1 MYISKLNNASLPKDC
16 WLKKICAFPTD
27 KKKKMAFY
35 WNIFLFVLSLSQAML
50 TDIFLVE
57 FLRPLQ
63 KIYNKVCQC
72 SAYLHRTRKI
82 EKS

>member
-1 MYISKLNNASLPKDC
+1 LDVSDC

-27 KKKKMAFY
+27 KKKRIAFY
-35 WNIFLFVLSLSQAML
+35 WNIFFSVLSLSQSML

-63 KIYNKVCQC
+63 KKMKENNFYKGKL
-72 SAYLHRTRKI
+72 S
-82 EKS
+82 S